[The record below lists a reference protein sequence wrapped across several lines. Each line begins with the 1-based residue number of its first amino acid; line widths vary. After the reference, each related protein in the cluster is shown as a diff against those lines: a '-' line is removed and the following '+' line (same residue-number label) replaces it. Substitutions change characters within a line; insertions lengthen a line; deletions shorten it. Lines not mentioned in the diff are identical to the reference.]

1 MSPRGLH
8 EYSRNLN
15 SPITM
20 STNNISLDGGE
31 ISVLK
36 ALGFGGSAISGDQM
50 LERVPDMVFAEL
62 GDALQ
67 GLVAMGYVD
76 ADRTSFHTEED
87 FKKTFF
93 HVNTG
98 YSRDLKD
105 ALDPQPQ
112 PKKSRRV
119 RRE

>member
-1 MSPRGLH
+1 MPSNKEL
-8 EYSRNLN
+8 
-15 SPITM
+15 
-20 STNNISLDGGE
+20 SLDGGE
-31 ISVLK
+31 ISVIK
-36 ALGFGGSAISGDQM
+36 ALGFGGSAISGDQL

-62 GDALQ
+62 CDAIQ
-67 GLVAMGYVD
+67 GLVAMGYID
-76 ADRTSFHTEED
+76 SDRNSFHTEED

-105 ALDPQPQ
+105 ALDPRPE
-112 PKKSRRV
+112 PKKSKRV